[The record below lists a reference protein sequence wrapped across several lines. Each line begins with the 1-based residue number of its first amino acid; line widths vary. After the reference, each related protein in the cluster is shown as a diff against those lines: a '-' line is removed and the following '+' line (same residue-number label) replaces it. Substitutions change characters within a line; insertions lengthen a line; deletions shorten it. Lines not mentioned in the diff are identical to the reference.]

1 MILINR
7 QGKYKKTPKK
17 PSKLKSS
24 KLPKKDK
31 LRKNFTKKNGFSS
44 QEVANPMKS
53 SSQCFTEKP
62 VNSII
67 LDNVTSQFK
76 ERELNFT
83 KKVMPGKI
91 SGHCYDGYIL
101 DKKRV
106 TNREIP
112 IKLNMMS
119 ASELKD

>member
-1 MILINR
+1 M
-7 QGKYKKTPKK
+7 
-17 PSKLKSS
+17 KSS

-31 LRKNFTKKNGFSS
+31 LKRNFTKKNGLSA

-62 VNSII
+62 INSII
-67 LDNVTSQFK
+67 MDGMSSQFK

-83 KKVMPGKI
+83 RKVMPNKI
-91 SGHCYDGYIL
+91 NGSCYDGYIS
-101 DKKRV
+101 DKKKL

-119 ASELKD
+119 VCELKD